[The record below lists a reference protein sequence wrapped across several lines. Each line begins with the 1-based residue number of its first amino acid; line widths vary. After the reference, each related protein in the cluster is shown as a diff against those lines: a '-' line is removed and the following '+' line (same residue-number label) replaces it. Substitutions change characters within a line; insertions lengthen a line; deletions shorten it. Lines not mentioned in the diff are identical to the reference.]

1 MSQWKTWVQKKDKK
15 QMAAT
20 AKDLGIIAAVIS
32 VVVLLAYAANGI
44 FPFGEHSIA
53 RGDMVQQTIPN
64 GMYYMWGV
72 LHGKASPFFTW
83 NSALGMDISG
93 AASLSSILCPLN
105 LLLYLCPRGA
115 LYYYA
120 NIFILLKMIGLAFAM
135 YFYLRKY
142 KIPSIVPI
150 LGSVLYAFG
159 AASLVHF
166 QIMLVMDAAFFLP
179 LLMIGL
185 DRLMEKK
192 KSRFFII
199 VLAWAMISNV
209 YTGAILCIFLF
220 FTSGLRIFLATEG
233 KRSDQ
238 KETVLRLFV
247 AVVAGCLLSAVI
259 TIPALNGISNTSRTQ
274 TGGFL
279 QTYQTAVKATW
290 SETEWK
296 DVQRLVVNMALPLAA
311 ILFLLVTGKG
321 AAKEKWKRYRA
332 QILRVILLAV
342 SVIVPGTELLW
353 HGGSRACWP
362 VRFIFVITFSLVDF
376 AVCLLADNY
385 EKSKIQ
391 AVKKVRQK
399 KGILLAAAALM
410 TTIIMTLVWKNR
422 YASYCANPDYETLK
436 DGFLC
441 VALEIVFLIAYIV
454 FFKVKKGKPVIVLLL
469 CAELIGT
476 SLISFAPNKDNVT
489 VYDAQYLEAANSLSN
504 SLDTETEPFERIKNM
519 DYKVDH
525 IQYSIVLGRQA
536 ISNYWHVLNPNLQ
549 PMYSALG
556 YTINWT
562 QLLDTGG
569 TVFSDSLFQIRDAFS
584 ERELPPLLYD
594 KVKDVDGGKDDSL
607 SLYKMKLQFPFA
619 VQSNLESLEASY
631 DKFATQNDLF
641 RAVSGE
647 EQPLITDISGQIQNG
662 TATLTVGENTQV
674 LYFYGTNTGEN
685 PVTIY
690 VNGTPVKIPA
700 SYYYENEQYPSDFC
714 NGLVCLGAFKNETV
728 TVQFATNAAVT
739 DLHLGTLDYSLLEQ
753 TADTLKNQGM
763 QVTELKQKNSG
774 ASFAVED
781 AKAGSVFIPVPYD
794 ENWKCKV
801 NGEDVSE
808 KVTSIGGMMTIPVK
822 EGTNE
827 ISLHYQA
834 KGRVS
839 GAVISFAAILLCFS
853 VWLLQRK
860 GFFGLHLQKAQTA
873 AAWIVYILFMLA
885 FAAFILLMFVL
896 PAGYYMQTLSAL
908 DEVN

>member
-1 MSQWKTWVQKKDKK
+1 MSHWKTWVQKKDKK

-64 GMYYMWGV
+64 GMYYMWDV

-220 FTSGLRIFLATEG
+220 FTSGLRIFLASEG

-410 TTIIMTLVWKNR
+410 TTIIMTLVWKNQ

-469 CAELIGT
+469 C
-476 SLISFAPNKDNVT
+476 
-489 VYDAQYLEAANSLSN
+489 
-504 SLDTETEPFERIKNM
+504 
-519 DYKVDH
+519 
-525 IQYSIVLGRQA
+525 
-536 ISNYWHVLNPNLQ
+536 
-549 PMYSALG
+549 
-556 YTINWT
+556 
-562 QLLDTGG
+562 
-569 TVFSDSLFQIRDAFS
+569 
-584 ERELPPLLYD
+584 
-594 KVKDVDGGKDDSL
+594 
-607 SLYKMKLQFPFA
+607 
-619 VQSNLESLEASY
+619 
-631 DKFATQNDLF
+631 
-641 RAVSGE
+641 
-647 EQPLITDISGQIQNG
+647 
-662 TATLTVGENTQV
+662 
-674 LYFYGTNTGEN
+674 
-685 PVTIY
+685 
-690 VNGTPVKIPA
+690 
-700 SYYYENEQYPSDFC
+700 
-714 NGLVCLGAFKNETV
+714 
-728 TVQFATNAAVT
+728 
-739 DLHLGTLDYSLLEQ
+739 
-753 TADTLKNQGM
+753 
-763 QVTELKQKNSG
+763 
-774 ASFAVED
+774 
-781 AKAGSVFIPVPYD
+781 GS
-794 ENWKCKV
+794 
-801 NGEDVSE
+801 
-808 KVTSIGGMMTIPVK
+808 
-822 EGTNE
+822 
-827 ISLHYQA
+827 
-834 KGRVS
+834 
-839 GAVISFAAILLCFS
+839 
-853 VWLLQRK
+853 
-860 GFFGLHLQKAQTA
+860 
-873 AAWIVYILFMLA
+873 
-885 FAAFILLMFVL
+885 
-896 PAGYYMQTLSAL
+896 
-908 DEVN
+908 

>member
-1 MSQWKTWVQKKDKK
+1 MSHWKTWVQKKDKK

-64 GMYYMWGV
+64 GMYYMWDV

-296 DVQRLVVNMALPLAA
+296 
-311 ILFLLVTGKG
+311 
-321 AAKEKWKRYRA
+321 
-332 QILRVILLAV
+332 
-342 SVIVPGTELLW
+342 
-353 HGGSRACWP
+353 
-362 VRFIFVITFSLVDF
+362 
-376 AVCLLADNY
+376 
-385 EKSKIQ
+385 
-391 AVKKVRQK
+391 
-399 KGILLAAAALM
+399 
-410 TTIIMTLVWKNR
+410 
-422 YASYCANPDYETLK
+422 
-436 DGFLC
+436 
-441 VALEIVFLIAYIV
+441 
-454 FFKVKKGKPVIVLLL
+454 
-469 CAELIGT
+469 
-476 SLISFAPNKDNVT
+476 
-489 VYDAQYLEAANSLSN
+489 
-504 SLDTETEPFERIKNM
+504 
-519 DYKVDH
+519 
-525 IQYSIVLGRQA
+525 
-536 ISNYWHVLNPNLQ
+536 
-549 PMYSALG
+549 
-556 YTINWT
+556 
-562 QLLDTGG
+562 
-569 TVFSDSLFQIRDAFS
+569 
-584 ERELPPLLYD
+584 
-594 KVKDVDGGKDDSL
+594 
-607 SLYKMKLQFPFA
+607 
-619 VQSNLESLEASY
+619 
-631 DKFATQNDLF
+631 
-641 RAVSGE
+641 
-647 EQPLITDISGQIQNG
+647 
-662 TATLTVGENTQV
+662 
-674 LYFYGTNTGEN
+674 
-685 PVTIY
+685 
-690 VNGTPVKIPA
+690 
-700 SYYYENEQYPSDFC
+700 
-714 NGLVCLGAFKNETV
+714 
-728 TVQFATNAAVT
+728 
-739 DLHLGTLDYSLLEQ
+739 
-753 TADTLKNQGM
+753 
-763 QVTELKQKNSG
+763 
-774 ASFAVED
+774 
-781 AKAGSVFIPVPYD
+781 
-794 ENWKCKV
+794 
-801 NGEDVSE
+801 
-808 KVTSIGGMMTIPVK
+808 
-822 EGTNE
+822 
-827 ISLHYQA
+827 
-834 KGRVS
+834 
-839 GAVISFAAILLCFS
+839 
-853 VWLLQRK
+853 
-860 GFFGLHLQKAQTA
+860 
-873 AAWIVYILFMLA
+873 
-885 FAAFILLMFVL
+885 
-896 PAGYYMQTLSAL
+896 
-908 DEVN
+908 